1 MKKREELEMADVI
14 SDSKQSE
21 REKFKKKVYWEE
33 RYEKEEHFDWF
44 CELPSFEHLLL
55 QHLVHTDRILN
66 LGCGNSNLSASLCAK
81 GYRNIDSIDFS
92 ETVIAKMKE
101 RSLAM
106 PTLKWHVMD
115 MLELMFDSESF
126 DVVID
131 KGSIDALMVDQED
144 VWNPKQEVIKRVE
157 KALAEVK
164 FLKIA
169 QFVVAII
176 SSDNTKLPSISNQIQ
191 VYYRLVIQ
199 YWWVVSKVCG
209 EIEF

>member
-1 MKKREELEMADVI
+1 MAGSADVI
-14 SDSKQSE
+14 NDAKKSE

-33 RYEKEEHFDWF
+33 RYKTEEHFDWF
-44 CELPSFEHLLL
+44 CELPSFEHLLF
-55 QHLVHTDRILN
+55 QHLTHTDCILN
-66 LGCGNSNLSASLCAK
+66 LGCGNSSLSASLCAK

-92 ETVIAKMKE
+92 ETVIVKMKE

-115 MLELMFDSESF
+115 MLELSFDSESF

-157 KALAEVK
+157 KALAEVN
-164 FLKIA
+164 IA
-169 QFVVAII
+169 
-176 SSDNTKLPSISNQIQ
+176 
-191 VYYRLVIQ
+191 
-199 YWWVVSKVCG
+199 
-209 EIEF
+209 